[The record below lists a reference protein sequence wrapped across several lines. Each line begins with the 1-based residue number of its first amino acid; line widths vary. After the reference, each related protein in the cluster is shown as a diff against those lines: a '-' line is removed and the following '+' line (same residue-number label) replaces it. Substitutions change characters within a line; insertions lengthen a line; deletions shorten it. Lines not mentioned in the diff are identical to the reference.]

1 MSTLKSYVKGEI
13 ISKEGD
19 KAKSLFIIVEGKVGI
34 YKNENKIA
42 EFDKEGTIVGEM
54 SLILKKPRSATI
66 KAMTDAR
73 LLEISGEIED
83 IVKQYPDTS
92 KKIIKSLA
100 ERLAKNTED
109 YGITK
114 KI

>member
-1 MSTLKSYVKGEI
+1 MSTLKRYIKGEV

-54 SLILKKPRSATI
+54 SLILKKPRTATI
-66 KAMTDAR
+66 KAITDTR
-73 LLEISGEIED
+73 LLEVAGDIDD
-83 IVKQYPDTS
+83 IVRLYPDIS
-92 KKIIKSLA
+92 QKIIKSLA

-109 YGITK
+109 LAHH
-114 KI
+114 